1 MVVAGFVVWGVV
13 VVVVGLVTA
22 LQRLFL
28 QRQTIPTSI
37 ILRSVV
43 SAKSISVGIPHSSVV
58 SLIRPHL
65 EDNILKIIRASS
77 ILKHPLENWVF
88 FILTF

>member
-22 LQRLFL
+22 LHRLFL

-43 SAKSISVGIPHSSVV
+43 SAKSISVGIPHSSIV
-58 SLIRPHL
+58 SSIKPHL
-65 EDNILKIIRASS
+65 EDNI
-77 ILKHPLENWVF
+77 
-88 FILTF
+88 